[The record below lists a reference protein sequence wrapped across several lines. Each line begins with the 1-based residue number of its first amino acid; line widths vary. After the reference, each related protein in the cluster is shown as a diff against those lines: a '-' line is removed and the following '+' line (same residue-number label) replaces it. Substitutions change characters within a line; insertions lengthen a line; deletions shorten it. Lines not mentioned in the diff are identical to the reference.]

1 MYYVLARDN
10 LYGNVSIMGEHEE
23 EDEAVEHEQQL
34 CNAYSAFHIWTTS
47 SLEE

>member
-1 MYYVLARDN
+1 MYYVIARDN
-10 LYGNVSIMGEHEE
+10 KGNVSVMGEHLG

-34 CNAYSAFHIWTTS
+34 CNAYPAFQIWTTR